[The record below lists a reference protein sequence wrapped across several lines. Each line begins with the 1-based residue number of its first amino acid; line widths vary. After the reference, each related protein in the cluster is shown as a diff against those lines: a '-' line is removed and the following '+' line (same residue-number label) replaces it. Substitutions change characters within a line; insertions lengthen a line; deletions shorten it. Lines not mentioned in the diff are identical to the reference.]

1 MMHNHYDRLQRRVSI
16 LILGLSLLSLAAV
29 LTVLESSITF
39 LPFLFV
45 GVLGAI
51 FANGTGAGGG
61 AVFVPV
67 FNFYGIESETIV
79 ATSFS
84 IQCFGMVAGSLS
96 WYFHYQKS
104 KSLNSDWKE
113 YSKIIFV
120 TGLSAFLT
128 VFFNYYWNNSTF
140 VNTEHYFSLFSIL
153 MGSIILLSKRL
164 KLVVNPRATKLT
176 RIDVVALFLIGIL
189 GGIITSY
196 ISIGVGEML
205 AVYLILRGF
214 SVSLSIAT
222 AVTVSAIAVWGGVY
236 QHWYTNPV
244 YSMDI
249 LQFAIPGA
257 LIGGYVASHI
267 VSRITPQT
275 VKTIFAYWIL
285 ISGCVLL
292 IIN

>member
-1 MMHNHYDRLQRRVSI
+1 MSI
-16 LILGLSLLSLAAV
+16 RNTTLAY
-29 LTVLESSITF
+29 S
-39 LPFLFV
+39 PFV
-45 GVLGAI
+45 G
-51 FANGTGAGGG
+51 
-61 AVFVPV
+61 
-67 FNFYGIESETIV
+67 FY
-79 ATSFS
+79 
-84 IQCFGMVAGSLS
+84 
-96 WYFHYQKS
+96 
-104 KSLNSDWKE
+104 
-113 YSKIIFV
+113 
-120 TGLSAFLT
+120 
-128 VFFNYYWNNSTF
+128 
-140 VNTEHYFSLFSIL
+140 
-153 MGSIILLSKRL
+153 ILLSQRL
-164 KLVVNPRATKLT
+164 KLIVNPRVTKLT
-176 RIDVVALFLIGIL
+176 RLDVVALFLIGML
-189 GGIITSY
+189 GGMITSY

-236 QHWYTNPV
+236 QHWYTYPV

-267 VSRITPQT
+267 VSRITART